1 MREQGICMAD
11 TGEKQDILKA
21 QTVLKDRFVIESL
34 IATSHVS
41 RMYKGKDLEQ
51 NKDVAIKELL
61 VEGFLNLAERKQA
74 VEQFQF
80 EADLLLKLTHDNLP
94 KFEDYFSC
102 NDRKYLVMEYIYGEK
117 LSELVKKSQDFF
129 SEYQVIA
136 WALEICDILNY
147 LHTRKPSPIIF
158 RGLCPDNVI
167 LTPSRKLKLI
177 DFGISKIFDPQAKTL
192 AVAKTAKMYYSPME
206 QYTTQTDER
215 TDIYSL
221 GATLYFLITKTHPI
235 DAIDRTI
242 NDLPISLCRKFNPK
256 ISPEFEN
263 IILKAMELSPNRRY
277 DNIPA
282 MRSAMEALK
291 IEPEEKP
298 EKTEVQKDKPGQSIT
313 ETTEKVIEKQ
323 NEQSVNY
330 SFIERILNFLI
341 DLLESW
347 KKRLKRKN

>member
-1 MREQGICMAD
+1 MSDA
-11 TGEKQDILKA
+11 GEKHEILKA

-41 RMYKGKDLEQ
+41 RMYKGKDLEEK
-51 NKDVAIKELL
+51 KDVAIKELL

-102 NDRKYLVMEYIYGEK
+102 NERKYLVMEYIYGEK
-117 LSELVKKSQDFF
+117 LSEVVKKTQDFLR
-129 SEYQVIA
+129 EQQVIA
-136 WALEICDILNY
+136 WGLEVCDIFNY

-167 LTPSRKLKLI
+167 LTPEKKLKLI

-221 GATLYFLITKTHPI
+221 GATLYYLITKTHPI

-242 NDLPISLCRKFNPK
+242 NDLPLSLCRKFNPN

-277 DNIPA
+277 ENIPA
-282 MRSAMEALK
+282 IRTALEALRS
-291 IEPEEKP
+291 EPEEMP
-298 EKTEVQKDKPGQSIT
+298 EHVETKISEPVQTIKEIKEPVMDSQ
-313 ETTEKVIEKQ
+313 
-323 NEQSVNY
+323 EQQEEPVNY
-330 SFIERILNFLI
+330 TFIERILNFLI

-347 KKRLKRKN
+347 RKRLKKKK

>member
-1 MREQGICMAD
+1 MAD
-11 TGEKQDILKA
+11 SGEKHEILKP
-21 QTVLKDRFVIESL
+21 QTLLKDRFVIESL
-34 IATSHVS
+34 ISTSHVS
-41 RMYKGKDLEQ
+41 RMYKGKDLER
-51 NKDVAIKELL
+51 NIDVAIKELL

-94 KFEDYFSC
+94 KFEDYFSY
-102 NDRKYLVMEYIYGEK
+102 NDRKYLVMEYIYGDK
-117 LSELVKKSQDFF
+117 LSEVVKKSQDFLN
-129 SEYQVIA
+129 EHQVVR
-136 WALEICDILNY
+136 WGLEICDIFDY

-167 LTPSRKLKLI
+167 LTPDKKLKLI

-242 NDLPISLCRKFNPK
+242 NDLPLSLCRKFNSK

-263 IILKAMELSPNRRY
+263 IIIKAMELSPNRRY
-277 DNIPA
+277 ENIPSI
-282 MRSAMEALK
+282 RSALEALK
-291 IEPEEKP
+291 TEPEK
-298 EKTEVQKDKPGQSIT
+298 I
-313 ETTEKVIEKQ
+313 IEKAETVKPAQ
-323 NEQSVNY
+323 NIMEIKKSVIDEQKEQEPSDNC
-330 SFIERILNFLI
+330 SLLERILNFLI
-341 DLLESW
+341 DLLESFRKRV
-347 KKRLKRKN
+347 KKGN